1 MRTLVFACNG
11 CHGEYGC
18 QGKGTLGCEDDNRLN
33 TAWIRERGRAAFGE
47 PARHAPSPC
56 PSLSRC
62 ASRCA
67 RSRGPAWH
75 VCQRRTW
82 RGARRVGALQPAL
95 RPSARGRAAPA
106 AAASLSPRAH
116 ALPPPLAPSPC
127 RQARAHLLWPPT
139 GPALLRCRHARS
151 FFQVADEAARAEIRA
166 AAAALVAPDR
176 WWAGRARTAVHIVR
190 TDTRFPGRRLDDD
203 APLRAAFAAAGVA
216 HWETCCNWTSPDA
229 AREGIE
235 KIARADVVVGMH
247 GAGLS
252 HCLWMREGAVL
263 VEAHSAGEAS
273 ARSPSLFSLSLFFL
287 ARSLAR
293 SLTLTYCW
301 RAYARARPLY
311 LVLPQYTPPP
321 PSDSGWRVLEQTLL
335 QKVVR

>member
-1 MRTLVFACNG
+1 MDSRARPRGVRRAGASCAIPLSLPLALRVAMCALPG
-11 CHGEYGC
+11 PSVARVSASHV
-18 QGKGTLGCEDDNRLN
+18 
-33 TAWIRERGRAAFGE
+33 AWRAARGGAS
-47 PARHAPSPC
+47 ARASAERARPC
-56 PSLSRC
+56 CARRRRLLV
-62 ASRCA
+62 ASRT
-67 RSRGPAWH
+67 RY
-75 VCQRRTW
+75 
-82 RGARRVGALQPAL
+82 
-95 RPSARGRAAPA
+95 
-106 AAASLSPRAH
+106 
-116 ALPPPLAPSPC
+116 PPLAPSPC
-127 RQARAHLLWPPT
+127 RRQARAHLLWPPT

-273 ARSPSLFSLSLFFL
+273 ARSPSLFSLSFFS
-287 ARSLAR
+287 RSLAR
-293 SLTLTYCW
+293 SL
-301 RAYARARPLY
+301 AYSHLLLARIRARSPAISCSS
-311 LVLPQYTPPP
+311 PIHPSPPC
-321 PSDSGWRVLEQTLL
+321 R
-335 QKVVR
+335 